1 MIKFSCRIR
10 LAFLAMF
17 VAGTLTFAE
26 APSEVP
32 QNGEKKPS
40 TRRPNV
46 LFIAVDDMR
55 CDLGCYGVK
64 HVLSPNLDRLAAS
77 GVLLNRAY
85 CQQAVCNPSRASVM
99 TGLRLDTTQVWDL
112 VTDFR
117 RNLPNAVTIPQHF
130 RSHGYRAVA
139 FGKIFHNTFPDD
151 VSWDEPT
158 HHAKEVIAYSAE
170 NQNRL
175 KEYKQSMKAEGK
187 SSVAIERMR
196 GPATEI
202 QDQPDEKNYDG
213 KQTSDAI
220 VRMREHH
227 QVAVEKL

>member
-117 RNLPNAVTIPQHF
+117 RNLPNAVP
-130 RSHGYRAVA
+130 SL
-139 FGKIFHNTFPDD
+139 NTFG
-151 VSWDEPT
+151 VTVIEPSP
-158 HHAKEVIAYSAE
+158 SA
-170 NQNRL
+170 
-175 KEYKQSMKAEGK
+175 K
-187 SSVAIERMR
+187 SSTTLFRMMFLGTNR
-196 GPATEI
+196 RI
-202 QDQPDEKNYDG
+202 MQK
-213 KQTSDAI
+213 
-220 VRMREHH
+220 
-227 QVAVEKL
+227 KLSPIRQRIRIGSKSTNHR